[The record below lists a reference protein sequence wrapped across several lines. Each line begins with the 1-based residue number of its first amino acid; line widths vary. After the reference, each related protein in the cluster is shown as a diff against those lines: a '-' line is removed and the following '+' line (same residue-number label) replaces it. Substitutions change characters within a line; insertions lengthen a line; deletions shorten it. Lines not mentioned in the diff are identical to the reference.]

1 MKKSKFLVILS
12 LLLALCAIV
21 PQMAINAEAAS
32 YVIGN
37 GVSIPNSNIPAD
49 GTNKYCN
56 CGIAVGVWKHGCCWN
71 YGYYVYYHAW
81 GVYPNRYDNS
91 THYLRNLSAAE
102 RTLTA
107 GHLQMYLKNAAPGA
121 LLRIDTDPTPSSP
134 DSNGHTLIFV
144 QMNNSGN
151 GALFLEGNYDGYGRT
166 RLVEWD
172 FNYLVS
178 QYGRYTY
185 IKYISWPSAPEYTAI
200 SYETIT
206 EGTYAIKCP
215 AAGSYV
221 TVQDNLDVVGQNI
234 LATFTRTGFEIKKS
248 TTTEGYAIRAL
259 CSTNRMINVYTE
271 YVTSGNTVC
280 LWDDTG
286 HASQRWY
293 FEKVSGG
300 YVIRSVQTP
309 SCVLTVEGDGDIG
322 VATYSGIPGQIWTL
336 EPYCTSHKY
345 SSATCTKPKTCTNCG
360 ATSGKALGH
369 SYSNA
374 CDTTCNRSGCKT
386 TRKITHSYTAATC
399 TKPKTCKVCS
409 VTSGKALSHSYKNG
423 KCTSCGKVDPSVKAV
438 KITTQPKNVVVK
450 NGKTAKVTVKAS
462 GDGLKYT
469 WYYAKKG
476 SSKYTKASATSS
488 SYSVKMSSSADGR
501 KVYCVIK
508 DKYGNS
514 VKTNVVTLYKGTPA
528 KITTQPKATTVA
540 NGKSGSITLK
550 ASGSG
555 LKYQWYVKYKGASSF
570 TKVGSSSKTYS
581 FKMANK
587 LSGAQV
593 YCVVK
598 DKYGTTVKSAVV
610 TIKMAPKVQITTQPK
625 NVAVARGKTAKVTV
639 KASGDGLKYTW
650 YYAKKGSSSF
660 KKLSTKSAAYS
671 VKMSS
676 SYDGRKVYCVVKD
689 KYGQTVKTSTVTLSV
704 VKAAKITTQ
713 PKSVSGFAGD
723 TLKVTVKASGD
734 GLKYTWY
741 YAKKGASG
749 YTKSSVTCNA
759 IQVKASA
766 AWNGCKIYCVVKDK
780 YGNSVKSNT
789 VTLTVKNAV
798 KITQQPS
805 SFVSAAT
812 GSTVKVTVKATGDG
826 LKYQWYYA
834 NRWADKWT
842 KSSVT
847 SATYSVKMSSSVHY
861 RTVYCVVKDKY
872 GNSVKSDVVIFF
884 NSVHLDKVEGS
895 WVSTYRIDSDE
906 SWGPDFDC
914 RLEIDSDGSAYVH
927 IPDRVTLYTGIEF
940 VKKTSEKYYYQMMEG
955 EEYLQHNS
963 TPYNDGLVD
972 VIYELSTD
980 TLKLQF
986 DYGYTVFFERAD

>member
-1 MKKSKFLVILS
+1 MVVL
-12 LLLALCAIV
+12 
-21 PQMAINAEAAS
+21 
-32 YVIGN
+32 
-37 GVSIPNSNIPAD
+37 
-49 GTNKYCN
+49 
-56 CGIAVGVWKHGCCWN
+56 
-71 YGYYVYYHAW
+71 
-81 GVYPNRYDNS
+81 RYDN
-91 THYLRNLSAAE
+91 E
-102 RTLTA
+102 RLI
-107 GHLQMYLKNAAPGA
+107 Y
-121 LLRIDTDPTPSSP
+121 ID
-134 DSNGHTLIFV
+134 
-144 QMNNSGN
+144 GN
-151 GALFLEGNYDGYGRT
+151 GDGNGLVAVRNETWSQVRNSYNTRSEVQYIVQPNSSYMEALYPGHN
-166 RLVEWD
+166 V
-172 FNYLVS
+172 N
-178 QYGRYTY
+178 
-185 IKYISWPSAPEYTAI
+185 IKE
-200 SYETIT
+200 YETIT

-215 AAGSYV
+215 AAGLYV

-234 LATFTRTGFEIKKS
+234 LATTTRTGFEIKKS
-248 TTTEGYAIRAL
+248 STTEGYAIRAL
-259 CSTNRMINVYTE
+259 CSANRMMNVYTE

-280 LWDDTG
+280 IWDDTG

-309 SCVLTVEGDGDIG
+309 SCVLTVEGDNDIG

-336 EPYCTSHKY
+336 EPYCESHKY

-386 TRKITHSYTAATC
+386 TRKIIHSYTAATC
-399 TKPKTCKVCS
+399 TKPKTCKVCG

-423 KCTSCGKVDPSVKAV
+423 KCTTCGKADPSVKAV

-450 NGKTAKVTVKAS
+450 SGKTAKVTVKAS

-476 SSKYTKASATSS
+476 SSKYTKASANSS
-488 SYSVKMSSSADGR
+488 SYSVKMSSSANGR
-501 KVYCVIK
+501 KVYCVVT

-514 VKTNVVTLYKGTPA
+514 VKSNVVTLYKGTPA

-540 NGKSGSITLK
+540 NGKSGSVTLK
-550 ASGSG
+550 ASGSS
-555 LKYQWYVKYKGASSF
+555 LKYQWYVKYKGAGSF
-570 TKVGSSSKTYS
+570 TKLSTTRKTYS
-581 FKMANK
+581 FKMADK
-587 LSGAQV
+587 LNGAQV

-598 DKYGTTVKSAVV
+598 DKYGTTVKSSVV
-610 TIKMAPKVQITTQPK
+610 TIKMAPKVKITTQPK
-625 NVAVARGKTAKVTV
+625 NVAVAKGKTAKVTV
-639 KASGDGLKYTW
+639 KASGEGLKYTW

-660 KKLSTKSAAYS
+660 KKLSAKTATYS

-689 KYGQTVKTSTVTLSV
+689 KYGQTVKTSTVTLSM

-713 PKSVSGFAGD
+713 PKSVSGFAGN

-741 YAKKGASG
+741 YAKKGSSG

-789 VTLTVKNAV
+789 VTLTVKKAV
-798 KITQQPS
+798 KIAKQPS
-805 SFVSAAT
+805 TFIYAAT
-812 GSTVKVTVKATGDG
+812 GNTVNVTVKATGDG
-826 LKYQWYYA
+826 LKYTWYYA

-872 GNSVKSDVVIFF
+872 GNSVKSDMVILF

-895 WVSTYRIDSDE
+895 WVSTYETFSDGARRINYD
-906 SWGPDFDC
+906 G
-914 RLEIDSDGSAYVH
+914 RVEIDSVGSAYVCA
-927 IPDRVTLYTGIEF
+927 PSKGTLYTRIEF
-940 VKKTSEKYYYQMMEG
+940 IKKRANNYCYQMMEG
-955 EEYLQHNS
+955 EEYLQYDS
-963 TPYNDGLVD
+963 TPYDDGLVD
-972 VIYELSTD
+972 VIYDPAAD
-980 TLKLQF
+980 TLELQF
-986 DYGYTVFFERAD
+986 DYGYTVFFKRVD